1 MLPLSNAYEGTY
13 VHVDLVQNG
22 LRATDESYPDASGE
36 DLGQAVEADH
46 SSDFGELTLEGE
58 IRPRARGLSE
68 VEVVV
73 WIIWRQ
79 SKPSQV
85 DGGK

>member
-1 MLPLSNAYEGTY
+1 MSEGTY

-22 LRATDESYPDASGE
+22 LGATDEPDPDPGGE

-46 SSDFGELTLEGE
+46 SSDFGELTLERE
-58 IRPRARGLSE
+58 TRPRTSGLSKIE
-68 VEVVV
+68 VAV

-79 SKPSQV
+79 SKPSQA
-85 DGGK
+85 DGGM